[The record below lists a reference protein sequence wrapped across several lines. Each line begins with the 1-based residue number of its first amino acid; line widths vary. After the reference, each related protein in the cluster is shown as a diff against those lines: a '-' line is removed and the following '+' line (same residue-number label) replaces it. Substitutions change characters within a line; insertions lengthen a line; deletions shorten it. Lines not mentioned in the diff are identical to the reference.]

1 MQGAF
6 SEKGER
12 SRKILVVEDD
22 EILAAEIE
30 LLLQRV
36 GCSVVAKASCFEEA
50 LSMALESKPDLIL
63 MDIFLKGERDGVE
76 AAKAILRKTS
86 LPIVYMTAATDRE
99 HMVWHLKYTMLSSR
113 MLIRPEPKKMGKCF
127 HLMRNT
133 CRWNRPNTTVST
145 SSVPKF
151 RINTRLPSDTPTPVS
166 RRLENPIKPQHTAL
180 RIT

>member
-76 AAKAILRKTS
+76 AAQAILRKTS
-86 LPIVYMTAATDRE
+86 LPIVYMTAATDSE
-99 HMVWHLKYTMLSSR
+99 
-113 MLIRPEPKKMGKCF
+113 E
-127 HLMRNT
+127 
-133 CRWNRPNTTVST
+133 NR
-145 SSVPKF
+145 
-151 RINTRLPSDTPTPVS
+151 
-166 RRLENPIKPQHTAL
+166 L
-180 RIT
+180 RIAPCPALESMPFPCFRPRRRKSARADGANYN

>member
-12 SRKILVVEDD
+12 SHKILVVEDD

-76 AAKAILRKTS
+76 AAKAILEIHASAPPSYTDARIDYEHFRGDFWRAKEAEA
-86 LPIVYMTAATDRE
+86 VDRAQRAA
-99 HMVWHLKYTMLSSR
+99 
-113 MLIRPEPKKMGKCF
+113 
-127 HLMRNT
+127 
-133 CRWNRPNTTVST
+133 
-145 SSVPKF
+145 
-151 RINTRLPSDTPTPVS
+151 
-166 RRLENPIKPQHTAL
+166 
-180 RIT
+180 